1 VSRLKIVH
9 RTGFRY
15 EQPATASYNEA
26 RMLPHSREGQFVL
39 QATLDI
45 SPTATQHSY
54 SDYWDTRVST
64 FELLTPHQVLSVTAT
79 SVVDVRPLPT
89 ATAGIDWDE
98 LESRIPQSLALAEC
112 VAQTPATAPD
122 DEMRDLALHFEA
134 EGGGVDETALDI
146 CRAVGEAMEYRSG
159 VTGVSSTARDAWPAR
174 SGVCQD
180 IAHVALGVLRAAGI
194 PARYVSGYLHP
205 DPTAAI
211 GQAVTGESHAWVEWY
226 SGEWRGYAPPTSSTS
241 ANPMSMSAT
250 AATMSMLLRS
260 AGCMPDPARRSC
272 SSRWRSRASAEATA
286 WPDDARQWGRM
297 RR

>member
-1 VSRLKIVH
+1 MSRLRIVH

-54 SDYWDTRVST
+54 ADYWDTRVST
-64 FELLTPHQVLSVTAT
+64 FEVLTPHQELSVTAT
-79 SVVDVRPLPT
+79 SVVDVRPLPR
-89 ATAGIDWDE
+89 AGESIDWDE
-98 LESRIPQSLALAEC
+98 LAARIPQSLALAEC
-112 VAQTPATAPD
+112 ATQTPATEPD
-122 DEMRDLALHFEA
+122 DEMRDLALRIEA
-134 EGGGVDETALDI
+134 EGGGVDETAFEI
-146 CRAVGEAMEYRSG
+146 CRTVGESMEYRSG

-226 SGEWRGYAPPTSSTS
+226 SGEWRGYDPTNLVEVGESHVYVGHGRDYADVAPLRGVYAGPS
-241 ANPMSMSAT
+241 ASELFVSVEVT
-250 AATMSMLLRS
+250 RL
-260 AGCMPDPARRSC
+260 G
-272 SSRWRSRASAEATA
+272 
-286 WPDDARQWGRM
+286 
-297 RR
+297 